1 MVGAVNDQPDQ
12 QPGPQTEQYEQ
23 TGESS
28 EPTPVIDTDLIQRYE
43 DELADVA
50 RTLES
55 VERIVQSGDD
65 PAVTVRQ
72 LDELTADG
80 RFAVDPTPG
89 E

>member
-1 MVGAVNDQPDQ
+1 MVGPVNDQPDQ
-12 QPGPQTEQYEQ
+12 QPGPQTERAQQ
-23 TGESS
+23 TGEPS

-50 RTLES
+50 RTLET
-55 VERIVQSGDD
+55 VERIVRSGDD

-80 RFAVDPTPG
+80 RFAVEPTPG